1 MTNERR
7 ALGRKLRTNEKNF
20 LGMLKESGSF
30 TSKFES
36 NEKKYLIKD

>member
-20 LGMLKESGSF
+20 LGMLKESGAFRSEENF
-30 TSKFES
+30 SCE
-36 NEKKYLIKD
+36 LAHL